1 MIRITLFHFLQADR
15 DDLNET
21 VNRVEFDLELEKF
34 SDYIK
39 ELTNE
44 LTNDELRS
52 KSRAVDESI
61 LETMCKKDDVSN
73 FTRLIEQRILCKLA
87 LFSTKIS

>member
-1 MIRITLFHFLQADR
+1 MIRITSIRILQADR
-15 DDLNET
+15 DDLSET

-52 KSRAVDESI
+52 KSRAIDESI
-61 LETMCKKDDVSN
+61 LETMCKKDDVNN
-73 FTRLIEQRILCKLA
+73 FTRLIEQRILCK
-87 LFSTKIS
+87 

>member
-1 MIRITLFHFLQADR
+1 MIRITSIRILQADR
-15 DDLNET
+15 DDLSET

-52 KSRAVDESI
+52 KSIAIDESI
-61 LETMCKKDDVSN
+61 LETMCKKDDVNN
-73 FTRLIEQRILCKLA
+73 FTRLIEQRILCK
-87 LFSTKIS
+87 